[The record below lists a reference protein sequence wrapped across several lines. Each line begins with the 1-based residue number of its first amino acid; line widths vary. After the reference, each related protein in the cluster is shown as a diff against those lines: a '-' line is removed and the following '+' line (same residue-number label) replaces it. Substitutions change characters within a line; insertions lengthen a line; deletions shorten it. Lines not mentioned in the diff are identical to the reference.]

1 MMHKLEQFLNDTEV
15 NYKKDVY
22 LSSITKMS
30 GTAFTSYLVKPREI
44 EVLTEILKFAI
55 CGNLHFDVIGHWSNT
70 YFKNSYH
77 SDMVILTGG
86 LKKKQLIGTSIVCE
100 TGVKLSVLA
109 RELSRKGIAGYEGL
123 AGVPGTVGAAA
134 INNSG
139 SGGSVMQDLV
149 ESVTILQPDLKVVE
163 IDRQLLN
170 YSDRSSA
177 LKSGQ
182 IKGYVLSVKLRGDIK
197 GDIEEMKQRM
207 DSFNSYRL
215 NYIDGKRKS
224 LGSVFVSS
232 GYSALHRRF
241 RFRFLFL
248 RVLLGP
254 LKYFTKYTA
263 KVNKLRT
270 YLTFFLLGYPELAKH
285 CDFVGRFC
293 WDKDTTEDN
302 FNSYLTKMDR
312 LSGGQLKLEIQIKE

>member
-1 MMHKLEQFLNDTEV
+1 MLAGFRSSNPMWAKAGFMKSV
-15 NYKKDVY
+15 SA
-22 LSSITKMS
+22 SSIS
-30 GTAFTSYLVKPREI
+30 GTW
-44 EVLTEILKFAI
+44 
-55 CGNLHFDVIGHWSNT
+55 C
-70 YFKNSYH
+70 
-77 SDMVILTGG
+77 
-86 LKKKQLIGTSIVCE
+86 
-100 TGVKLSVLA
+100 
-109 RELSRKGIAGYEGL
+109 
-123 AGVPGTVGAAA
+123 AGVV
-134 INNSG
+134 
-139 SGGSVMQDLV
+139 
-149 ESVTILQPDLKVVE
+149 
-163 IDRQLLN
+163 
-170 YSDRSSA
+170 
-177 LKSGQ
+177 
-182 IKGYVLSVKLRGDIK
+182 
-197 GDIEEMKQRM
+197 
-207 DSFNSYRL
+207 
-215 NYIDGKRKS
+215 DGKRKS

-312 LSGGQLKLEIQIKE
+312 LSGGQLKLEIQIKEWK